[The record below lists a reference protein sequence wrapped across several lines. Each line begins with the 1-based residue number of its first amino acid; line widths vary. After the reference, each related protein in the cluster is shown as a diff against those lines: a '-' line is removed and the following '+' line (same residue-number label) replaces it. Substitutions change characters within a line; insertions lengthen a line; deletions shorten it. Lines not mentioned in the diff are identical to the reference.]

1 MRYARYSRRVP
12 ECFAQ
17 LSEQYDKIHNGL
29 PAEIRDFLAGA
40 NDHAVLQHFTE
51 RRLRPLTIMPSDE
64 EKIERFREMLAGVE
78 YSA

>member
-1 MRYARYSRRVP
+1 MP
-12 ECFAQ
+12 ECFAR
-17 LSEQYDKIHNGL
+17 LSEQDDKIHNGL

>member
-1 MRYARYSRRVP
+1 M
-12 ECFAQ
+12 
-17 LSEQYDKIHNGL
+17 SEQYDKIHNGL